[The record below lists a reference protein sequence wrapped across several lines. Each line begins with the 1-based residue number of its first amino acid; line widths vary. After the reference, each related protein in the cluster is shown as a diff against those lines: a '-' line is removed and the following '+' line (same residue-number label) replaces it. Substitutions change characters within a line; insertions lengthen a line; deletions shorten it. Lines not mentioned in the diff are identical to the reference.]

1 MGLSKQGGEGNTILL
16 TDMKAEEVKVI
27 PMEGFPLDIILKV
40 KVSPV
45 ELGSVEAMHVTMAS
59 TYCPVCGTWAADLAE
74 MTKHKESMKHK
85 RNRLF
90 HVYQVGS
97 DVALLSS
104 LHFCTSPARER
115 ENAEEPPP
123 PWP

>member
-1 MGLSKQGGEGNTILL
+1 MGLSRQGGEGNTILL

-27 PMEGFPLDIILKV
+27 AMEGFPPDIILQV

-45 ELGSVEAMHVTMAS
+45 ELGSVEAIQVTTAS

-90 HVYQVGS
+90 HVYQVLERCLFYL
-97 DVALLSS
+97 DTYLLHLISMRKRK
-104 LHFCTSPARER
+104 C
-115 ENAEEPPP
+115 
-123 PWP
+123 